1 MRFLDYRKL
10 RLDRRCMVEKKADL
24 VSSSHGAT
32 MERILRSKGDSIHGG
47 RRVKGRGRKKEL
59 EIDKVG

>member
-1 MRFLDYRKL
+1 
-10 RLDRRCMVEKKADL
+10 MVEKKAEL

-32 MERILRSKGDSIHGG
+32 MERILRSEGDSVHGG
-47 RRVKGRGRKKEL
+47 RREKGMGRKREL

>member
-1 MRFLDYRKL
+1 
-10 RLDRRCMVEKKADL
+10 MVEKKAEL

-32 MERILRSKGDSIHGG
+32 MERILRSEGDFVHGG
-47 RRVKGRGRKKEL
+47 RREKGKGRKREL

>member
-1 MRFLDYRKL
+1 
-10 RLDRRCMVEKKADL
+10 MVEKKADL

-32 MERILRSKGDSIHGG
+32 VERILRSKGDFVHGG
-47 RRVKGRGRKKEL
+47 RREKGRGRKREL